1 MNKITE
7 DLQNEVQWELE
18 NNILPFWMNRMIDNE
33 YGGFHGQITG
43 NGQRVVHAPKG
54 AILNARILWTFS
66 AAYRLLRK
74 PEYLETATR
83 AKRYLIDKFY
93 DQEFEGIYWEL
104 DYTGQP
110 VQTKKQI
117 YALGFAIYGL
127 SEYNRATGDKEALD
141 YAIRLFKAIEQ
152 YSFDPEKNGYM
163 EAFTKDWKLIEDM
176 RLSDK
181 DENEKKT
188 MNTHLHILEPYTNLY
203 RVWKDEHLKKQL
215 RNLILIFTDK
225 ILDHRTYHLNLFF
238 NEDWESKYRIIS
250 YGHDIEASWLLH
262 EAAIELGDNEILQK
276 VEPLVQKIAIA
287 AEDGLLANGSL
298 IYEYHPDEKKADTD
312 LHWWVQA
319 ENVVGHFNLYQHFGD
334 EPALGTAY
342 TCWKFIQ
349 RYLIDKE
356 QGEWH
361 WSVSL
366 DHEINREDD
375 KSLSQRTDVYGDYR
389 TTCRRIAVRKTAC
402 RLFFIR
408 LTTVGSFRHQKNK
421 RYEQILL
428 DGDRPPSRFGE
439 PPGRDQAASFGRR
452 QHGTPT
458 SH

>member
-203 RVWKDEHLKKQL
+203 RVWKDARLERQL
-215 RNLILIFTDK
+215 YNLIGLFTEK
-225 ILDHRTYHLNLFF
+225 ILDKDTSHLQLFF
-238 NEDWESKYRIIS
+238 DNDWQSKYPVVS

-262 EAAIELGDNEILQK
+262 EAARVLGDAGLIAEI
-276 VEPLVQKIAIA
+276 EPVVKKIAA
-287 AEDGLLANGSL
+287 AASEGLTSDGGM
-298 IYEYHPDEKKADTD
+298 IYEKNLTTGHIDGDY
-312 LHWWVQA
+312 HWWVQA
-319 ENVVGHFNLYQHFGD
+319 ETVVGYYNLFRYFGD
-334 EPALGTAY
+334 RRALQHSID
-342 TCWKFIQ
+342 CWEFIK
-349 RYLIDKE
+349 RHLTDDVH
-356 QGEWH
+356 GEWF
-361 WSVSL
+361 WSLRADGSL
-366 DHEINREDD
+366 NRDDD
-375 KSLSQRTDVYGDYR
+375 KAGFWKCPYHNGRM
-389 TTCRRIAVRKTAC
+389 CI
-402 RLFFIR
+402 
-408 LTTVGSFRHQKNK
+408 
-421 RYEQILL
+421 ELL
-428 DGDRPPSRFGE
+428 GE
-439 PPGRDQAASFGRR
+439 
-452 QHGTPT
+452 
-458 SH
+458 